1 MERGQ
6 KPVQHISK
14 IYSGFSCQEFRDTVV
29 HGINNF
35 KIKRHL
41 DSSYLQNLNLSTEI
55 KRVYSELSSYLNIAT
70 VSGLFPQNLLR

>member
-1 MERGQ
+1 METGQ
-6 KPVQHISK
+6 KPVQHISQV
-14 IYSGFSCQEFRDTVV
+14 YSGFSCQEFRDTVV

-41 DSSYLQNLNLSTEI
+41 DSSCLQNLNLSTEI